1 MFKSQEVK
9 SQSAG
14 YSWQP
19 IMADTE
25 ETHNSRTLVRRHV
38 CRQIDG
44 LYRHQKVTSQMFL
57 FGHYKRNMRVFLLT
71 CQIMRNKIIRS
82 TQDVASAHSTQE
94 VIVDIMKQ
102 DFMISKIYLPI
113 AIL

>member
-9 SQSAG
+9 SQSAEC
-14 YSWQP
+14 SWQP

-44 LYRHQKVTSQMFL
+44 LYRHQKLTSQMFL
-57 FGHYKRNMRVFLLT
+57 FGHYKRNMRVILLI
-71 CQIMRNKIIRS
+71 CWIMRNKIIRS
-82 TQDVASAHSTQE
+82 IQDVASAHSTQE
-94 VIVDIMKQ
+94 VLVDIMKQ
-102 DFMISKIYLPI
+102 DFMITKIYLPI
-113 AIL
+113 AII